1 MSLKTGRLT
10 GIVVKS
16 EDGKSNIKVGNYD
29 DNVISKSGKIQLTS
43 KNFKNKKYESV
54 ISEGEFNFNNVDYDE
69 YDVRINVGL
78 FLKRIDGSIVV
89 DSNNKYI
96 TIFIPEPTKLNVKHN
111 VKSDKNT
118 NPETVNGCS
127 SLIKKYYEEML
138 NLNNKRITKN
148 DINPNELKIEKEN
161 IISCYN
167 LYSNSL
173 DNKTKKMISDLQNL
187 PPGDVEN
194 FFELDGITENTNIYK
209 HMELNKI
216 IKKVVLKHDENV
228 KSTMSESKIIKNRL
242 NFILEDYDL
251 DNGSDKY
258 FAIKTLKNEQ
268 KNLIKSGYNKDL
280 VKENF
285 IDVIKNLFNDGTV
298 DVVEDVKK
306 KLIDKIVSSIDLKS
320 IFNEIPSSTIES
332 ALNTK
337 NPSIISG
344 EVADKI
350 RTKIDEKIKSVLD
363 DVTSKM
369 DKKIQD
375 IRNVVGGL

>member
-1 MSLKTGRLT
+1 
-10 GIVVKS
+10 
-16 EDGKSNIKVGNYD
+16 
-29 DNVISKSGKIQLTS
+29 
-43 KNFKNKKYESV
+43 
-54 ISEGEFNFNNVDYDE
+54 
-69 YDVRINVGL
+69 
-78 FLKRIDGSIVV
+78 
-89 DSNNKYI
+89 
-96 TIFIPEPTKLNVKHN
+96 
-111 VKSDKNT
+111 
-118 NPETVNGCS
+118 
-127 SLIKKYYEEML
+127 
-138 NLNNKRITKN
+138 
-148 DINPNELKIEKEN
+148 
-161 IISCYN
+161 
-167 LYSNSL
+167 
-173 DNKTKKMISDLQNL
+173 MISDLQNL